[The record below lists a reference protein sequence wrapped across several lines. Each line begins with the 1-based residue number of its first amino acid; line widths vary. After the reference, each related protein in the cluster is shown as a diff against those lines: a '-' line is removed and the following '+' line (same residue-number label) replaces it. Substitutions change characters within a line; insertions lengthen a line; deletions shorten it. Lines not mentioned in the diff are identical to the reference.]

1 MITKKE
7 AQAWI
12 DRIADARL
20 AYEEPLRYGGCS
32 WEQAK
37 TYEPFCNRIVP
48 VHHLKVVIEALGLPM
63 RRVYSH
69 VPDADEIHLEYK
81 GLLFTDYE
89 HPKRIGKEA

>member
-1 MITKKE
+1 MITRKE

-20 AYEEPLRYGGCS
+20 AYEEPLRYGGCT

-37 TYEPFCNRIVP
+37 AYEPFYGRRVP
-48 VHHLKVVIEALGLPM
+48 VHGLKYVIEALGLPM
-63 RRVYSH
+63 RRVYSPA
-69 VPDADEIHLEYK
+69 PDADEIHLEYR
-81 GLLFTDYE
+81 GWIFTDYE